1 MAKNDRGF
9 DERPNDVSDKG
20 APETKGWKAQL
31 QEIIDGNV
39 HKRVNN
45 KVASNR
51 TMQHNSEVLF
61 VIFKTLHYKLN
72 FPILPRNIAE
82 RHVKTLVRYWY
93 EERRAAA
100 TMRNELSVLR
110 KFCRW
115 IGKPNLIKTLEEYLP
130 DASPERIKVSAT
142 AKVTKSWSANGID
155 VEKKLEEAFRID
167 NRFGLVIA
175 MQLAFGLRRREAVRM
190 RPWVSDQRDL
200 GKAALIVYEGAK
212 GGRQRM
218 ITIEF
223 EFQTQ
228 VLDYVKQQIGKRDC
242 LGWKKTIRGEN
253 ATLERNIDRYD
264 YYMSQ
269 LGISKEH
276 CSVCGH
282 GLRAEYA
289 ENCALLEG
297 FTPATLGGTGDEFSP
312 EEMRVRKKRVSERL
326 GHSRVQVTN
335 SYFGSTTAAQK
346 AAAEKAAAEATKAE
360 GIAEPASMDANQ
372 TVSVAAHEVGTE
384 LKVPAGNKAEPGS
397 SNIDRRESVEP
408 TSEPVGVQVAK
419 ASAVTQGSGLLGGYY
434 RNAPSGRKHP
444 DDLETTPAKPGA
456 RHAEASTGEV
466 SRVAKDDDR
475 KRQSGSGKRP
485 VVDERQLRLPLKDRL
500 SATFKRGKK

>member
-1 MAKNDRGF
+1 
-9 DERPNDVSDKG
+9 
-20 APETKGWKAQL
+20 
-31 QEIIDGNV
+31 
-39 HKRVNN
+39 
-45 KVASNR
+45 
-51 TMQHNSEVLF
+51 
-61 VIFKTLHYKLN
+61 
-72 FPILPRNIAE
+72 
-82 RHVKTLVRYWY
+82 
-93 EERRAAA
+93 
-100 TMRNELSVLR
+100 
-110 KFCRW
+110 
-115 IGKPNLIKTLEEYLP
+115 
-130 DASPERIKVSAT
+130 
-142 AKVTKSWSANGID
+142 
-155 VEKKLEEAFRID
+155 
-167 NRFGLVIA
+167 

-200 GKAALIVYEGAK
+200 GKAALIVYDGAK

-223 EFQTQ
+223 EFRTH

-253 ATLERNIDRYD
+253 ATLEQNIDRYD

-269 LGISKEH
+269 LGISKEN

-282 GLRAEYA
+282 GLRAEYS
-289 ENCALLEG
+289 ENCALFEG

-346 AAAEKAAAEATKAE
+346 AAAQKAEAEKASVEKATQEATKAE

-372 TVSVAAHEVGTE
+372 PVSVAVHEVGTE
-384 LKVPAGNKAEPGS
+384 LAPLDAGAAANVPAGNKAERASSQFDGRETPEATPDTAGS
-397 SNIDRRESVEP
+397 Q
-408 TSEPVGVQVAK
+408 TAKTGVA
-419 ASAVTQGSGLLGGYY
+419 TQGAGLLGGYY
-434 RNAPSGRKHP
+434 KNAPSGRKHP
-444 DDLETTPAKPGA
+444 NDLETKPA
-456 RHAEASTGEV
+456 RHAEADADDS
-466 SRVAKDDDR
+466 SRAAKDDER

-500 SATFKRGKK
+500 SATFGLGKK